1 MASTLKQYWLDESAR
16 IDAERAAHLSV
27 ATALRAQSLAAQASQ
42 RNHADALVTA
52 TKAVDAARAAL
63 AKIVMPADG
72 DPAIAALEAALEALN
87 SARVTVAHDE
97 LGVQALRAELAREEA
112 TLATLVGQLGSAQA
126 TAKTEDAA
134 LQARQ
139 AVADRLTTGDLA
151 SLAGDA
157 TAALAASAATAA
169 ARVESELPTNGTPA
183 KSLLGRVRARRA
195 LIEASADAAAA
206 VTALAFVAANT
217 ALTKAQSD
225 FDAAVAAVQA
235 LAVAGPRLAADSA
248 VLATLAALPAL
259 APPVY
264 PILTRWEHELLFDAT
279 LQAAREA
286 ALANL
291 TAVDDAQGAVRSAQT
306 AYDTALL
313 AAMKAASDATQ
324 AELDAGAVNAE
335 RGALDAKLVLLV
347 TARGGVSG
355 ADAAALAAWF
365 AAVPDKLWDA
375 LDQLDGAT
383 ARLTALVG
391 PPTPAN
397 RVAAMTAA
405 ETALATALTAARS
418 ADGQAM
424 GAQRALARAIGIAVA
439 ERETR
444 AQRERAYVRAGA
456 MF

>member
-16 IDAERAAHLSV
+16 IDAERAAHLIV
-27 ATALRAQSLAAQASQ
+27 ATALRAQTLAAQASQ
-42 RNHADALVTA
+42 RSDADALAAAA
-52 TKAVDAARAAL
+52 TAVDAARAAL

-87 SARVTVAHDE
+87 AARVTLARDE

-112 TLATLVGQLGSAQA
+112 TLAALVGQLGSAQT

-139 AVADRLTTGDLA
+139 AVADRLTIGDLA

-157 TAALAASAATAA
+157 AAALAASAATAA
-169 ARVESELPTNGTPA
+169 ARVESELPASGTPA

-195 LIEASADAAAA
+195 LIEGSAHAAAS
-206 VTALAFVAANT
+206 VQALAFAAANT
-217 ALTKAQSD
+217 LLAKAQAD

-235 LAVAGPRLAADSA
+235 LAVAGPRLAADA
-248 VLATLAALPAL
+248 AALAALAALPAPV
-259 APPVY
+259 PPNY
-264 PILTRWEHELLFDAT
+264 PILTRWEHDLLFDAT

-313 AAMKAASDATQ
+313 AAMKAAPDATQ
-324 AELDAGAVNAE
+324 AELDAGAANAE
-335 RGALDAKLVLLV
+335 RGTLDAKLALRV

-375 LDQLDGAT
+375 LDLLDGASV
-383 ARLTALVG
+383 RLTALVG

-397 RVAAMTAA
+397 LVAAMGAA

-418 ADGQAM
+418 AEARAV
-424 GAQRALARAIGIAVA
+424 GAQRALARACGIALA